1 MALLSAMNKTSRA
14 RREILKIEK
23 SRTGTTIDSIDVIL
37 VKITIYT
44 ECDCDTE
51 EPICDFAFAVCSE
64 NVTGLYMLLS
74 P

>member
-23 SRTGTTIDSIDVIL
+23 SRTGRAIDSIDVIL

-51 EPICDFAFAVCSE
+51 ELICEFAFAVCSE
-64 NVTGLYMLLS
+64 NVTLLYMFLS